1 MRKSTVDNSPISGN
15 GAQLRNE
22 SAKITISISISF

>member
-15 GAQLRNE
+15 GTQLRSE
-22 SAKITISISISF
+22 AATITIKITISF